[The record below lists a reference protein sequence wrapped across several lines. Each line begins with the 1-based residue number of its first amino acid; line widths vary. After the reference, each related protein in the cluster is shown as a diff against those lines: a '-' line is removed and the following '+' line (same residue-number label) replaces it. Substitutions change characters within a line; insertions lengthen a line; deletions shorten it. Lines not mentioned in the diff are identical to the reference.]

1 MKIKLFAILS
11 CIVWSSFVTHA
22 QNSVPLFHP
31 KDQIALQLGAIQMGY
46 TVPFSLSLSNPLNA
60 QQATNALAMGRNAL
74 DATVSK
80 LAARVQ
86 GVVSSPSV
94 DTVEYRDQLYQAVE
108 AVVTSPAVGS
118 LKGFAILEGGK
129 KQIVSAKFLPP
140 SSIYTIPVPYA
151 VEANS
156 SVTSL
161 DAQGILNGENQL
173 PANSIGST
181 QISQGSIQPIHLLP
195 GTLSPLKVV
204 TGNISAEENQ
214 SYLLQPGMSGAIT
227 LPGSPAIGDVVKIQG
242 DGLKAKAGTDQAI
255 NQWTSRKIADA
266 TSISRVRCSADGK
279 TIFVLAEEGGAFYK
293 STDAAKTWQL
303 LSGASE
309 DDRAMDIQCSD
320 DGNTVLLTSESS
332 GYKLSRNGGVSW
344 TDIILADFNNSNI
357 SKILIAP
364 VGNKLF
370 GLADD
375 EATLFFS
382 SNEGATWQSKT
393 FPEQRGVSDLLF
405 SGDGLTMLYV
415 TEDNNGAIK
424 CQISYDGGASW
435 NAKDANHGFSISEN
449 NGLQGLIS
457 RDGSKIIF
465 FVTSSGENGNFNTHR
480 YLSLDCGDS
489 WTSNKCDLY
498 MDLENLEENKPEPLG
513 FEDGNTILF
522 GNKISRDQGKTWVGL
537 PVKITNNDEEPNYI
551 LTKAYSHDFMRRIG
565 IGLVWSDDDVTE
577 VEQLFTSWADEV
589 VSERGNSLQLVY
601 LGNGIWS
608 SLESLQ
614 TE

>member
-1 MKIKLFAILS
+1 MKIKLFSILS

-204 TGNISAEENQ
+204 TGNKS
-214 SYLLQPGMSGAIT
+214 
-227 LPGSPAIGDVVKIQG
+227 VKG
-242 DGLKAKAGTDQAI
+242 
-255 NQWTSRKIADA
+255 
-266 TSISRVRCSADGK
+266 VR
-279 TIFVLAEEGGAFYK
+279 
-293 STDAAKTWQL
+293 
-303 LSGASE
+303 
-309 DDRAMDIQCSD
+309 
-320 DGNTVLLTSESS
+320 N
-332 GYKLSRNGGVSW
+332 
-344 TDIILADFNNSNI
+344 
-357 SKILIAP
+357 
-364 VGNKLF
+364 
-370 GLADD
+370 
-375 EATLFFS
+375 
-382 SNEGATWQSKT
+382 
-393 FPEQRGVSDLLF
+393 
-405 SGDGLTMLYV
+405 
-415 TEDNNGAIK
+415 
-424 CQISYDGGASW
+424 
-435 NAKDANHGFSISEN
+435 
-449 NGLQGLIS
+449 
-457 RDGSKIIF
+457 
-465 FVTSSGENGNFNTHR
+465 
-480 YLSLDCGDS
+480 
-489 WTSNKCDLY
+489 
-498 MDLENLEENKPEPLG
+498 
-513 FEDGNTILF
+513 
-522 GNKISRDQGKTWVGL
+522 
-537 PVKITNNDEEPNYI
+537 
-551 LTKAYSHDFMRRIG
+551 
-565 IGLVWSDDDVTE
+565 
-577 VEQLFTSWADEV
+577 
-589 VSERGNSLQLVY
+589 
-601 LGNGIWS
+601 
-608 SLESLQ
+608 
-614 TE
+614 